1 MPSTYAS
8 NETTSTDRVISRGEA
23 TPHDSPIYSKLA
35 PAYNTLWP
43 ALAGRSLAD
52 AVRRLDIQAGDRV
65 LEVGVGTGISLRHY
79 PTDCR
84 FTGIDL
90 SDSMLAEAADRVRD
104 RQWTHVSLMQMNAE
118 ELTFADDCFD
128 VVSSFHTISVV
139 SDPRRMMEEVIRVC
153 RPGGKILIRNHFRSP
168 NPLIAKVV
176 DRAGGVTKRLGWR
189 TDLDSDDILD
199 GLPLRLDKTYKS
211 NPLSLFTV
219 ITATCTK

>member
-1 MPSTYAS
+1 MPSTYAPHRPPT
-8 NETTSTDRVISRGEA
+8 NDRVVDRGEP
-23 TPHDSPIYSKLA
+23 TPHDSPIYRKLA

-43 ALAGRSLAD
+43 AVAGRSIAD
-52 AVRRLDIQAGDRV
+52 AVRRLDVQHGDEV
-65 LEVGVGTGISLRHY
+65 LEVGVGTGISLRFY
-79 PTDCR
+79 PTHCR
-84 FTGIDL
+84 LTGIDL

-104 RQWTHVSLMQMNAE
+104 RKWDHVTLKQMNAE
-118 ELTFADDCFD
+118 ELTFEDNSFD

-139 SDPRRMMEEVIRVC
+139 SDPRRMMNEVIRVC

-189 TDLDSDDILD
+189 TDLDCDDILD
-199 GLPLRLDKTYKS
+199 GLPLRLEKTYKS

-219 ITATCTK
+219 VTATCVK